1 MEGSATVPSLV
12 GVGQRYTREQ
22 LTTIIAQGTGRMP
35 GFTEALAGGALADL
49 VNFLVT
55 GKDAAEGAA
64 GNPNFLKYRN
74 DGYTIFLDPD
84 SFPAISPP
92 WGSLSAIDLN
102 AGEIRW
108 KIPFGEYPA
117 LAAQGV
123 RGTGTDNYGGAVV
136 TRNGLLF
143 IGATTYDKKFHV
155 FDKLTGTLLWET
167 ELPASGN
174 ATPSLY
180 MVNGKEYVVIACG
193 GGKNGAPSGG
203 AFVAF
208 ALP

>member
-1 MEGSATVPSLV
+1 
-12 GVGQRYTREQ
+12 
-22 LTTIIAQGTGRMP
+22 MP
-35 GFTEALAGGALADL
+35 GFSEVLAGGALDGL
-49 VNFLVT
+49 VDFLVT
-55 GKDAAEGAA
+55 GKDVAESA
-64 GNPNFLKYRN
+64 GTNPFFLKYRN
-74 DGYTIFLDPD
+74 DGYTIFLDNEGY
-84 SFPAISPP
+84 PAISPP

-117 LAAQGV
+117 LAAKGL
-123 RGTGTDNYGGAVV
+123 RGTGSDNYGGAVV

-143 IGATTYDKKFHV
+143 IGATTYDQKFHA
-155 FDKLTGTLLWET
+155 FDKATGQLLWET
-167 ELPASGN
+167 GLPASGN

-180 MVNGKEYVVIACG
+180 MVNGKEYLVIACG

-203 AFVAF
+203 TFVAF